1 MMVYKIQ
8 YKNRCLNLSVSQ
20 LLLTNV
26 ENVPAHISMKVREKT
41 LAKAVTNGDKR
52 TPGTHGSRFRRK
64 PKQKTAYKIMSLY
77 YVVKG

>member
-1 MMVYKIQ
+1 MWKMY
-8 YKNRCLNLSVSQ
+8 Q
-20 LLLTNV
+20 LCFGWSSL
-26 ENVPAHISMKVREKT
+26 AHISMKVREKT